1 MPIYLRTFYL
11 RALNKQHEKEQEAVE
26 KAQKGKSPRKGINR
40 PTFSKSNRSWY
51 LYKTNLV

>member
-11 RALNKQHEKEQEAVE
+11 RALNKQHEKEQEAIE

-40 PTFSKSNRSWY
+40 PTFSKSNRS
-51 LYKTNLV
+51 